1 MFFSTN
7 ILYSV
12 LDMLANNNQAFFTR
26 KPISH
31 FTNNPITAEYYEV
44 IEMSYMMEPNTGEFE
59 NRLIFGEVDK
69 ASSSGDQRHLVSMI
83 GSSVRIYTDKKEV
96 YGGQPHQDLLDFGLS
111 DEEIKILKIIFRLV
125 RKMASDK

>member
-31 FTNNPITAEYYEV
+31 FTNNPSTAKHYEV
-44 IEMSYMMEPNTGEFE
+44 IEMSYIMEPNTGEFV

-69 ASSSGDQRHLVSMI
+69 ASSNGEQRHLVSMI
-83 GSSVRIYTDKKEV
+83 GPIVRIYTDKKDV
-96 YGGQPHQDLLDFGLS
+96 YCGQPYQDLLDFGLS
-111 DEEIKILKIIFRLV
+111 NEEIKILKIIFRLV
-125 RKMASDK
+125 RKISSDK

>member
-12 LDMLANNNQAFFTR
+12 LDMLANNNQTFFTR

-31 FTNNPITAEYYEV
+31 FTNNPTTAKYYEV
-44 IEMSYMMEPNTGEFE
+44 IEMSYVMEPNTGEFV

-83 GSSVRIYTDKKEV
+83 GPSVRIYTDKKEV
-96 YGGQPHQDLLDFGLS
+96 YGGQPHQDMIDFGLS
-111 DEEIKILKIIFRLV
+111 NEEIKILKIIFRLV
-125 RKMASDK
+125 RKISSDK